1 MRLFSSASLL
11 ISAGL
16 GLVACDKPTP
26 PVTPIPVRIAVAEAL
41 TADSALGYSAQIV
54 PETQVDV
61 AFRTDGYIDEI
72 MNVAGAEGRQRLLQA
87 GDMVSS
93 GDILARVEDQQYRD
107 NAAKAQAN
115 LDKAQAALVKGE
127 QDFKRAEA
135 LKVTK
140 SITGPDYD
148 SAQQE
153 YSTAVAAVAGARAQ
167 LDSANIRLNDTAV
180 RAPLSG
186 LVLQREIELGTLVH
200 SGTVAFVIANTAV
213 VKAVFGVPDV
223 MLNKIALGTPLN
235 IRTAS
240 FQNRVF
246 VGEVSEIG
254 PAANERT
261 RIFEISVS
269 IDNADGALRSGMVA
283 SLDVDR
289 TMLPAEF
296 TVIPISGIVRSDTD
310 DFAVYTVESASG
322 NSVARLKTVETGE
335 VFGNRI
341 AIISGLSIGDQVIV
355 TGNTQVKDGQIIT
368 VVP

>member
-1 MRLFSSASLL
+1 MRLFSSASLVVGA
-11 ISAGL
+11 SL
-16 GLVACDKPTP
+16 GLVACDPPTP
-26 PVTPIPVRIAVAEAL
+26 PVTPVPVRTVTAEAL
-41 TADSALGYSAQIV
+41 AADTALGYSAQIV

-61 AFRTDGYIDEI
+61 AFRTDGYIDQI
-72 MNVAGAEGRQRLLQA
+72 MNVAGSEGSQRLLQA
-87 GDMVSS
+87 GDVVSS
-93 GDILARVEDQQYRD
+93 GNTLAHVEDQQYRD
-107 NAAKAQAN
+107 NVAKAQAN
-115 LDKAQAALVKGE
+115 LDKAQAALVKAE
-127 QDFKRAEA
+127 LDFSRAQA
-135 LKVTK
+135 LKKTQ
-140 SITGPDYD
+140 SITGPDFD
-148 SAQQE
+148 AAQQE

-180 RAPLSG
+180 RAPLNG
-186 LVLQREIELGTLVH
+186 VVLQRKIELGSLVH

-223 MLNKIALGTPLN
+223 MLKNIALGTRLN
-235 IRTAS
+235 IRTGS
-240 FQNRVF
+240 FPNRVF
-246 VGEVSEIG
+246 IGEVSEIG

-269 IDNADGALRSGMVA
+269 IDNADGALRVGMVA

-289 TMLPAEF
+289 TILPDEF

-310 DFAVYTVESASG
+310 DFAVYTVESESG
-322 NSVARLKTVETGE
+322 NTIAKLQAVETGE